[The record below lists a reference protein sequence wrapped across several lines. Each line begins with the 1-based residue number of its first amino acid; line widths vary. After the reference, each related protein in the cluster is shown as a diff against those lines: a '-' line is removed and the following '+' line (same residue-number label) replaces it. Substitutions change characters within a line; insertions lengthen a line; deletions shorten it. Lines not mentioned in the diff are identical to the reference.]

1 MKISKEK
8 AVKVFEYF
16 GFKTA
21 SKWNAEKMTDKLTT
35 VLESIDPK
43 VKIKSKKVK
52 ALVQEL
58 LAADSIVV
66 AAKKKDPESE
76 ETTDKAK
83 DKKAEKKAAPA
94 KKRGTTRLDAA
105 VKVLM
110 GMKKKGLTTEEAVA
124 QSDAAYVEKGGTS
137 NMNESNYSFKLAAR
151 VLEVAELVVF
161 SEDRKAVKPA

>member
-21 SKWNAEKMTDKLTT
+21 SKWNAKKMTDKLTT
-35 VLESIDPK
+35 ILESIDPK

-66 AAKKKDPESE
+66 VVKKKGPESE
-76 ETTDKAK
+76 ETLFCCDKFFNFL
-83 DKKAEKKAAPA
+83 ENSS
-94 KKRGTTRLDAA
+94 RTS
-105 VKVLM
+105 LM
-110 GMKKKGLTTEEAVA
+110 AGK
-124 QSDAAYVEKGGTS
+124 
-137 NMNESNYSFKLAAR
+137 
-151 VLEVAELVVF
+151 
-161 SEDRKAVKPA
+161 